1 MKMCKSKTLLK
12 VSNVVFC
19 LMMMGVLSISSCKKS
34 RFDVPDGY
42 TVDSL
47 KEANINVDTT
57 DTKPDFS
64 FLPQARLFPG
74 LVGVNERR
82 IADTVITMDL
92 NYNDI
97 RNSLRISVVP
107 QPWKPTGLYAPAGE
121 PITITLPLNAV
132 GITAQI
138 GCWTDNL
145 SSTSPRKRE
154 PIIFTVKKLFP
165 GENHI
170 RGPFGG
176 QIFLIPE
183 IPLATPITFHVS
195 GACREP
201 DFHLGITDPAK
212 WKQEIMTT
220 SVPWFDFD
228 SKHMAFSLPTKVMV
242 NYLQSHP
249 SLDIN
254 AASQAWDDIINYDYD
269 AWEGLSDTAV
279 DKIDQPTNL
288 PWRVVLDIQPSVGYG
303 HNGYPVVAT
312 DDNEWF
318 NAAFT
323 GGDTTG
329 NLWGTLHELGHNNQ
343 QQQYW
348 DWSTL
353 GETSNNLHSFKRAN
367 RMGIQALAVLHPA
380 FTGGAASAQAKALA
394 YVNKT
399 GTKNFDADAAINDP
413 FERMI
418 PFLQIFNKLKS
429 ADGTQ
434 SGWDFWPFLYRRA
447 RHALRPSNNDI
458 DKHDFFYEAL
468 CDYTGLDCI
477 LFFRAWG
484 INLSGQATTAMSQA
498 HPTPLLQQIWTYD
511 PIAKTGG
518 DVMANSRALWN
529 ITSIPAND
537 FQSSGENTGLF
548 SALIDGNP
556 VTYWHSSYG
565 GTNGS
570 RSFPHTLMLDMY
582 SSQLTNGVY
591 FIQRAAGSRNVKS
604 LKVWVGNDVNNLT
617 LITPANATLL
627 QNSNQ
632 QNIALPTP
640 QSIRYIKIEF
650 DNAWDG
656 QQFAAMAEIG
666 TY

>member
-1 MKMCKSKTLLK
+1 MKMHKSKALLK
-12 VSNVVFC
+12 TSSALFGLIMIVV
-19 LMMMGVLSISSCKKS
+19 LTISSCKKS
-34 RFDVPDGY
+34 RFNVPDGY

-47 KEANINVDTT
+47 KGADVNVDTT

-64 FLPQARLFPG
+64 FLSQARIFPG
-74 LVGVNERR
+74 VVNSSEKR
-82 IADTVITMDL
+82 ITDTSITMDL

-121 PITITLPLNAV
+121 PITIILPANAV

-138 GCWTDNL
+138 GCWTDNI
-145 SSTSPRKRE
+145 SNKSPRKRE
-154 PIIFTVKKLFP
+154 PIIYTVKKLFP

-183 IPLATPITFHVS
+183 IPLQNPITFHVS

-201 DFHLGITDPAK
+201 DFHLGVTDPIQ

-249 SLDIN
+249 NLDLN
-254 AASQAWDDIINYDYD
+254 EASQAWDDIINNDYD
-269 AWEGLSDTAV
+269 KWEGLSDTAA

-288 PWRVVLDIQPSVGYG
+288 PWRVVLDIQPSAGYG

-343 QQQYW
+343 QGQYW

-353 GETSNNLHSFKRAN
+353 GETTNNLHSFKRAN
-367 RMGIQALAVLHPA
+367 RMGIQNLVTLHPA
-380 FTGGAASAQAKALA
+380 FAGGASSAQAKALA
-394 YVNKT
+394 YVL
-399 GTKNFDADAAINDP
+399 GSGAKNFDVDQAINDP

-418 PFLQIFNKLKS
+418 PFLQIFDKLQS
-429 ADGTQ
+429 ADGTK

-468 CDYTGLDCI
+468 CDYTGLDCKP
-477 LFFRAWG
+477 FFDAWG
-484 INLSGQATTAMSQA
+484 IQLSAQATSTISQEY
-498 HPTPLLQQIWTYD
+498 PNRLKDNIWLYD
-511 PIAKTGG
+511 PI
-518 DVMANSRALWN
+518 S
-529 ITSIPAND
+529 
-537 FQSSGENTGLF
+537 
-548 SALIDGNP
+548 
-556 VTYWHSSYG
+556 
-565 GTNGS
+565 
-570 RSFPHTLMLDMY
+570 
-582 SSQLTNGVY
+582 
-591 FIQRAAGSRNVKS
+591 
-604 LKVWVGNDVNNLT
+604 
-617 LITPANATLL
+617 
-627 QNSNQ
+627 
-632 QNIALPTP
+632 
-640 QSIRYIKIEF
+640 
-650 DNAWDG
+650 
-656 QQFAAMAEIG
+656 
-666 TY
+666 